1 MQEVINEHIVADI
14 HLNMTQE
21 TLQRAIL
28 YALDNGKRWRPIIF
42 LAMFESSPVG
52 VNLSSYPC
60 LMGVCLFLEY
70 IHTASLILDDMPMMD
85 NDDYRRDKLT
95 LHKMFDEATCKLAA
109 LHLMLLAQKHL
120 GDCIF
125 ALERSGTYFGGGGGG
140 EEYAQLYR
148 LCNEDMYNFLGP
160 AGLCAGQFMDLHFPP
175 GGNYLEMIKQKTSS
189 LFILAFKLGYRL
201 SRKCFGTGT
210 GTGAGAE
217 AEAVAVAHIEE
228 VGTKFGYLYQILD
241 DIEDY
246 DQDLKTQH
254 NNNYLFFY
262 DKATVAPTVRLF
274 YKDVVRHLNTLQLG
288 SPTVKHILFQLQ
300 QKWLKN
306 KSLLLSIPL
315 N

>member
-1 MQEVINEHIVADI
+1 MQDMVLLINEHIVADI
-14 HLNMTQE
+14 QLNMTQE

-28 YALDNGKRWRPIIF
+28 YALDSGKRWRPIIF
-42 LAMFESSPVG
+42 LAMFESSLVG

-85 NDDYRRDKLT
+85 NDDFRRDKLT

-109 LHLMLLAQKHL
+109 LHLLLLAQKHL

-125 ALERSGTYFGGGGGG
+125 ALQRSGTYFGGGSGGG
-140 EEYAQLYR
+140 EEYARLYR

-201 SRKCFGTGT
+201 SRKCFVGGND
-210 GTGAGAE
+210 E
-217 AEAVAVAHIEE
+217 QQHIEE

-246 DQDLKTQH
+246 EQDLKTQH

-262 DKATVAPTVRLF
+262 DKTTVAPTVHMF
-274 YKDVVRHLNTLQLG
+274 YRDIVRHLNALQLG

-306 KSLLLSIPL
+306 KSLLISIQL
-315 N
+315 